1 MSVKV
6 RISSLLRKY
15 ANGQELLEVTGY
27 SPVECL
33 HNLVVQFP
41 DIRRWV
47 YDKQG
52 ELRPQ
57 VWFFTNGERISADEL
72 TNPLKDGD
80 ELFIFL
86 ALGGG

>member
-6 RISSLLRKY
+6 RLPSLLRKY
-15 ANGQELLEVTGY
+15 ANGQELLEVKGY

-72 TNPLKDGD
+72 TNRLKDGD
-80 ELFIFL
+80 EPFILL

>member
-1 MSVKV
+1 MSIKV
-6 RISSLLRKY
+6 RIPLLLSKY
-15 ANGQELLEVTGY
+15 ANGQELLEVAGY
-27 SPVECL
+27 SPIECA

-41 DIRRWV
+41 DIRRWL

-57 VWFFTNGERISADEL
+57 VWFFVNGERISAGEL
-72 TNPLKDGD
+72 TNPLRDGD
-80 ELFIFL
+80 EIFIFL

>member
-6 RISSLLRKY
+6 RISSLLCKY

-72 TNPLKDGD
+72 TNRLKDGD
-80 ELFIFL
+80 ELFILL

>member
-6 RISSLLRKY
+6 KIPSILRKY
-15 ANGQELLEVTGY
+15 ANRQELLDVTGQ
-27 SPVECL
+27 SPIECV
-33 HNLVVQFP
+33 HNLVLQFP
-41 DIRRWV
+41 EMKRWL

-57 VWFFTNGERISADEL
+57 VVFFVNGQGIYADGL
-72 TNPLKDGD
+72 TNPLNDGD

-86 ALGGG
+86 AIGGG

>member
-1 MSVKV
+1 MTVRVKLT
-6 RISSLLRKY
+6 LLLSKR
-15 ANGQELLEVTGY
+15 ANGQELLEVAGY
-27 SPVECL
+27 SPIECA

-57 VWFFTNGERISADEL
+57 VWFFANRERISADEL

>member
-41 DIRRWV
+41 NIRRWV

-80 ELFIFL
+80 ELFIIL
-86 ALGGG
+86 AIGGG

>member
-72 TNPLKDGD
+72 TNRLKDGD
-80 ELFIFL
+80 GLFILL

>member
-6 RISSLLRKY
+6 RLPSLLRKY

-57 VWFFTNGERISADEL
+57 VWFFVNGERRPADEL
-72 TNPLKDGD
+72 TNSLKDGD
-80 ELFIFL
+80 ELSIFL

>member
-1 MSVKV
+1 MTVRVKLP
-6 RISSLLRKY
+6 LLLSKY
-15 ANGQELLEVTGY
+15 ANGQELLEVAGY
-27 SPVECL
+27 SPIECA

-41 DIRRWV
+41 SLRRWL

-57 VWFFTNGERISADEL
+57 VWFFANGERISADEL

>member
-1 MSVKV
+1 MSIKV
-6 RISSLLRKY
+6 RIPLLLSKY
-15 ANGQELLEVTGY
+15 ANGQELLEVAGY
-27 SPVECL
+27 SPIECA

-41 DIRRWV
+41 DIRRWL

-57 VWFFTNGERISADEL
+57 VWFFVNGERISAGEL
-72 TNPLKDGD
+72 TNPLRDGD
-80 ELFIFL
+80 EIFILL

>member
-6 RISSLLRKY
+6 RIPLLLSKY
-15 ANGQELLEVTGY
+15 ANGQELLGVAGY
-27 SPVECL
+27 SPIECA

-41 DIRRWV
+41 NIRRWL

-57 VWFFTNGERISADEL
+57 AWFFVNGERIPADEL
-72 TNPLKDGD
+72 TNLLRDGD

>member
-6 RISSLLRKY
+6 RIPLLLSKY
-15 ANGQELLEVTGY
+15 ANGQELLGVAGY
-27 SPVECL
+27 SPIGCA

-41 DIRRWV
+41 NIRRWL

-57 VWFFTNGERISADEL
+57 VWFFANRERIPADEL
-72 TNPLKDGD
+72 TNLLRDGD

>member
-1 MSVKV
+1 MTVRVKLP
-6 RISSLLRKY
+6 LLLSKY
-15 ANGQELLEVTGY
+15 ANGQELLEVAGY
-27 SPVECL
+27 SPIEYA

-57 VWFFTNGERISADEL
+57 VWSCVDGERIPAAKL
-72 TNPLKDGD
+72 TNLLKRW
-80 ELFIFL
+80 
-86 ALGGG
+86 

>member
-72 TNPLKDGD
+72 TNRLKDGD
-80 ELFIFL
+80 ELFILL